1 MQAKNSVKL
10 HPVLSPIG
18 IIIKTG
24 CLLPIPTQP
33 EGGAR
38 PPKNHCCAICFY
50 GYVGSMNWQPF
61 LLLAIVLAAV
71 VLFVWRSAGK
81 KSGGCGA
88 KCGCAHNHDP
98 EAKQPE
104 NAGR

>member
-1 MQAKNSVKL
+1 
-10 HPVLSPIG
+10 
-18 IIIKTG
+18 
-24 CLLPIPTQP
+24 
-33 EGGAR
+33 
-38 PPKNHCCAICFY
+38 
-50 GYVGSMNWQPF
+50 MNWQPL

-81 KSGGCGA
+81 KSGGCGG

-98 EAKQPE
+98 EAKQQE